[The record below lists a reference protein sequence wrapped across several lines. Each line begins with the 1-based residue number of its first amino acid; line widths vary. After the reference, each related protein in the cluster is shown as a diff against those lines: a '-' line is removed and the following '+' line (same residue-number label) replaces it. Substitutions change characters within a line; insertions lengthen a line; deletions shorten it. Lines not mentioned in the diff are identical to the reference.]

1 MKSKPLGKGLHAL
14 FEDSNLSNYID
25 SEKKFFD
32 LPVNAVV
39 PNPLQPRER
48 IDEEQLESL
57 KNSIQYSG
65 LIQPIAVRLVK
76 DRYEIVAGE
85 RRWRAVKALN
95 LTTIPAYVLK
105 VKDDKKLLEL
115 SMLENVKRENL
126 NPIEVAVG
134 FQKLSDEFNMTQQ
147 QISEAF
153 AVNRSTV
160 ANSIR
165 LLKLPD
171 DIQEKVKKGD
181 LTMGHA
187 RALLALESSDE
198 QRTMSNRIIR
208 DQMNVRQVEA
218 LLQKPLRKIENQ
230 PVKPTKKSA
239 AIIHLEDKLRYVLG
253 SQVRIK
259 THKEGGKI
267 EVDFYSLE
275 DLDRLI
281 ELFSMIEKNID
292 FHHKN
297 H

>member
-1 MKSKPLGKGLHAL
+1 MKSKPLGKGLQAL
-14 FEDSNLSNYID
+14 FEDTNLSNYID
-25 SEKKFFD
+25 SEKKFLD

-39 PNPLQPRER
+39 PNPLQPREK
-48 IDEEQLESL
+48 IDEEQIESL
-57 KNSIQYSG
+57 KNSIQHSG
-65 LIQPIAVRLVK
+65 LIQPIAVRLVEN
-76 DRYEIVAGE
+76 RYEIVAGE

-105 VKDDKKLLEL
+105 VEDDKKLLEL
-115 SMLENVKRENL
+115 SLLENVKRENL

-134 FQKLSDEFNMTQQ
+134 FKKLSDDFNMTQQ
-147 QISEAF
+147 QISETF
-153 AVNRSTV
+153 AVDRSTV

-171 DIQEKVKKGD
+171 DIQEKVKTGD

-187 RALLALESSDE
+187 RALLALESPDE

-218 LLQKPLRKIENQ
+218 LLQKPSRKIGNQ

-259 THKEGGKI
+259 SHKEGGKI

-281 ELFSMIEKNID
+281 ELFSVIEKNID
-292 FHHKN
+292 FHHKK

>member
-14 FEDSNLSNYID
+14 FEDSNLSNNID

-48 IDEEQLESL
+48 IDEEQFESL

-65 LIQPIAVRLVK
+65 LIQPIAVRLVE